1 MVLEAVMISRLV
13 GFALEQMIKRNK
25 KPEIPFSRLM
35 RRATMILII
44 QNGKEYQAIISH
56 NIIFANF
63 PMFCLFMPA
72 FSPHAMMCALN
83 QLILSMYVCLL
94 YFYLHKSRLV

>member
-35 RRATMILII
+35 RRAMMILII
-44 QNGKEYQAIISH
+44 FKMERNNEPSYPISS
-56 NIIFANF
+56 FLPTF
-63 PMFCLFMPA
+63 LCFVFLCLHSLP
-72 FSPHAMMCALN
+72 N
-83 QLILSMYVCLL
+83 Q
-94 YFYLHKSRLV
+94 FD

>member
-56 NIIFANF
+56 IIIFAHF
-63 PMFCLFMPA
+63 SMFCLFMPA
-72 FSPHAMMCALN
+72 FSPHAM
-83 QLILSMYVCLL
+83 Q
-94 YFYLHKSRLV
+94 

>member
-35 RRATMILII
+35 RRAMMILII
-44 QNGKEYQAIISH
+44 QNGKECQAITSH
-56 NIIFANF
+56 IIIFADF
-63 PMFCLFMPA
+63 FMFCLFMHE
-72 FSPHAMMCALN
+72 FSPNALIGALN
-83 QLILSMYVCLL
+83 KLI
-94 YFYLHKSRLV
+94 

>member
-44 QNGKEYQAIISH
+44 QNGKEYQAISPYNH
-56 NIIFANF
+56 
-63 PMFCLFMPA
+63 FCPLFYVLS
-72 FSPHAMMCALN
+72 FYALSDDSV
-83 QLILSMYVCLL
+83 L
-94 YFYLHKSRLV
+94 

>member
-35 RRATMILII
+35 RRAMMILII

-56 NIIFANF
+56 LIIFATF
-63 PMFCLFMPA
+63 LCFVFYAC
-72 FSPHAMMCALN
+72 
-83 QLILSMYVCLL
+83 ILSPCNDRC
-94 YFYLHKSRLV
+94 S